1 MMKRMERCRWWLWW
15 VLWCWPS
22 AAWPQEAADFGDG
35 GPITLDF
42 QDIDVRAALQIL
54 AEFNDFSLVV
64 GDSVAGRLTLRLD
77 AVPWEQA
84 LDLVLKPRGLDQRR
98 IGQVLYVAPTAELAQ
113 AELDELEAQEQRK
126 ALAPL
131 VTEFIELNYAV
142 AIDLL
147 PLLRGE
153 GEAGGILTARGSAA
167 VDQRTNTL
175 IVQDV
180 QAVLDEIRALL
191 VHLDVPVRQV
201 LIEARIV
208 NASTSFSKAL
218 GIRWGGERSFVGA
231 GADFTLS
238 GSLEA
243 VAGGER
249 SPGDGLLVDL
259 GIDKA
264 PASIALGY
272 AGNSG
277 LLQLELS
284 ALEASGE
291 GEVIAQPKVTTQ
303 DQQAAR
309 IESGLQIPYQAQA
322 GGTAGGSTTEFV
334 TAALSL
340 QVTPQ
345 ITPDGRIIMLLDIHQ
360 DSVVPGTEAVPAIA
374 TNAIATRV
382 LVNDGDTVVLGGV
395 FREEESLTV
404 SKTPLLADLPY
415 LGSLFRRTDR
425 DSTKTELLI
434 FITPSII
441 RETLSIIPAP
451 NPLP

>member
-1 MMKRMERCRWWLWW
+1 MMKQNNRFCWWLWFS
-15 VLWCWPS
+15 LGFYS
-22 AAWPQEAADFGDG
+22 GTAWPQDLGDG
-35 GPITLDF
+35 GRITLDF
-42 QDIDVRAALQIL
+42 QDIDIRAALQIL
-54 AEFNDFSLVV
+54 ADFNDFSLVV
-64 GDSVAGRLTLRLD
+64 GDSVEGSLTLRLD
-77 AVPWEQA
+77 AVPWAQA

-98 IGQVLYVAPTAELAQ
+98 IGQVLYIAPAAELAQ
-113 AELDELEAQEQRK
+113 AKLDELEAQEQRK

-131 VTEFIELNYAV
+131 VTEYMELNYAV
-142 AIDLL
+142 ATDLL

-153 GEAGGILTARGSAA
+153 GEVGGILTERGSAA

-180 QAVLDEIRALL
+180 RAVLDDIRALL
-191 VHLDVPVRQV
+191 THLDVPVRQV

-218 GIRWGGERSFVGA
+218 GIRWGGERSFGDGA
-231 GADFTLS
+231 NTFTLS
-238 GSLEA
+238 GGLDAED
-243 VAGGER
+243 
-249 SPGDGLLVDL
+249 GDALLVDL

-272 AGNSG
+272 AGNSA

-303 DQQAAR
+303 DQQVAR
-309 IESGLQIPYQAQA
+309 IESGVQIPYQAQA
-322 GGTAGGSTTEFV
+322 GGTAGGSITQFV

-360 DSVVPGTEAVPAIA
+360 DSVVKSPDAVPAIA
-374 TNAIATRV
+374 TNAITTRV

-395 FREEESLTV
+395 FREEESVTV
-404 SKTPLLADLPY
+404 SKTPLLADIPY
-415 LGSLFRRTDR
+415 LGGLFRRTDR
-425 DSTKTELLI
+425 DRTKTELLI

-441 RETLSIIPAP
+441 REAM
-451 NPLP
+451 

>member
-1 MMKRMERCRWWLWW
+1 LALVFSLC
-15 VLWCWPS
+15 CGS
-22 AAWPQEAADFGDG
+22 GAAWPQETAALDARGR
-35 GPITLDF
+35 ITLDF
-42 QDIDVRAALQIL
+42 QDIDIRAALQIL
-54 AEFNDFSLVV
+54 ADFNGFNLIV
-64 GDSVAGRLTLRLD
+64 GDNVTGALTLHLD

-84 LDLVLKPRGLDQRR
+84 LDLMLKPRGLGQRR
-98 IGQVLYVAPTAELAQ
+98 IGQVLYVAPVAELVQ
-113 AELDELEAQEQRK
+113 AEFDELTAQEQRK

-131 VTEFIELNYAV
+131 VTAYIQLNYAV
-142 AIDLL
+142 ASDLL

-153 GEAGGILTARGSAA
+153 GAASGILTERGSAA

-180 QAVLDEIRALL
+180 QAVLDDIRALL
-191 VHLDVPVRQV
+191 VHLDVPMRQV

-208 NASTSFSKAL
+208 NASTSFGRAL
-218 GIRWGGERSFVGA
+218 GIRWGGERTLAKSG
-231 GADFTLS
+231 GTFTLS
-238 GSLEA
+238 GKLDA
-243 VAGGER
+243 VTGGGANA
-249 SPGDGLLVDL
+249 SDALLVDL

-272 AGNSG
+272 VGNSG

-284 ALEASGE
+284 ALEASGK

-309 IESGLQIPYQAQA
+309 IESGVQIPYQTRT
-322 GGTAGGSTTEFV
+322 GGAVGGITTTQFV

-345 ITPDGRIIMLLDIHQ
+345 ITPDGRIIMLLDLHQ
-360 DSVVPGTEAVPAIA
+360 DSVVPNAANTTAPAIA
-374 TNAIATRV
+374 TNAISTRV

-395 FREEESLTV
+395 FREEETVTV

-415 LGSLFRRTDR
+415 LGTLFRRTNR

-441 RETLSIIPAP
+441 REAR
-451 NPLP
+451 

>member
-1 MMKRMERCRWWLWW
+1 MMKWNDLCRWWLWVSLW
-15 VLWCWPS
+15 VGS
-22 AAWPQEAADFGDG
+22 GAAWPQEDG
-35 GPITLDF
+35 EGGRITLDF
-42 QDIDVRAALQIL
+42 QDIDIRAALRIL

-64 GDSVAGRLTLRLD
+64 GDSVEGRLTLRLD

-84 LDLVLKPRGLDQRR
+84 LDLVLKPRGLDRR
-98 IGQVLYVAPTAELAQ
+98 HIGQVLYIAPAAELAQ
-113 AELDELEAQEQRK
+113 AELDELEAQERRK

-131 VTEFIELNYAV
+131 VTAYMELNYAV
-142 AIDLL
+142 ATDLL

-153 GEAGGILTARGSAA
+153 GEAGGILTGRGSAA

-180 QAVLDEIRALL
+180 RAVLDEIRALL
-191 VHLDVPVRQV
+191 AHLDVPVRQV

-208 NASTSFSKAL
+208 NASTSFSRAL
-218 GIRWGGERSFVGA
+218 GIRWGGERSFSG
-231 GADFTLS
+231 GGNDFTLS
-238 GSLEA
+238 GGLDAAE
-243 VAGGER
+243 GG
-249 SPGDGLLVDL
+249 DALLVDL
-259 GIDKA
+259 GIDQA

-272 AGNSG
+272 AGNSA

-303 DQQAAR
+303 DQQVAR
-309 IESGLQIPYQAQA
+309 IESGVQVPYQAQA
-322 GGTAGGSTTEFV
+322 GGTAGGSITQFV
-334 TAALSL
+334 SAALSL

-360 DSVVPGTEAVPAIA
+360 DSVVQSPDAVPAIA
-374 TNAIATRV
+374 TNAITTRV

-395 FREEESLTV
+395 FREEESVTV
-404 SKTPLLADLPY
+404 SKTPLLGDLPY

-425 DSTKTELLI
+425 DSTRTELLI

-441 RETLSIIPAP
+441 RDAL
-451 NPLP
+451 